1 MRFAFALVAALG
13 FAASASA
20 QVTGLPVVQY
30 PDNSAGPDNTVTSDL
45 FINFTGNLGGNQIL
59 LTLTQGT
66 IFNAPPAQGGGD
78 TAPLGVLASTFPE
91 TGFDTFV
98 GLGATTSD
106 DPGFTATSIFGGAVD
121 LGGEASTNFDG
132 PLNVAF
138 APSVGETVTDG
149 TMYQVARIT
158 LSADAQG
165 SIMYLGS
172 LATGGTPTISMG
184 SVVNGQVQ
192 FIPEPTTAILLGLA
206 TCGLATVRSR
216 G

>member
-30 PDNSAGPDNTVTSDL
+30 SDNGGADALAGTVTSDL
-45 FINFTGNLGGNQIL
+45 FIDFTGNLGGNQIL
-59 LTLTQGT
+59 LELTSGSVY
-66 IFNAPPAQGGGD
+66 NAPAGIGGGD
-78 TAPLGVLASTFPE
+78 TSPLGVLANTNPLVR
-91 TGFDTFV
+91 FDTFV

-106 DPGFTATSIFGGAVD
+106 
-121 LGGEASTNFDG
+121 
-132 PLNVAF
+132 
-138 APSVGETVTDG
+138 
-149 TMYQVARIT
+149 
-158 LSADAQG
+158 DAQG

-216 G
+216 R